1 MSEKIKPHHLER
13 KAILYVRQSSS
24 YQVMHNAESR
34 RLQYAM
40 RDRLQQL
47 GWQEIDV
54 VDEDLGRSAAGT
66 VMRTGFERMVA
77 DVCLGKVGAV
87 AAREV
92 SRFARNS
99 REWQQLVEVCRL
111 VDTLLI
117 DQDVIYA
124 PRQSNDRLLLG
135 LKGSLNEYE
144 LDLLR
149 QRSLEARY
157 EKARRG
163 ELVVAAPVGYLKTE
177 DQRLE
182 KDPDRR
188 VQERI
193 LLVFDKF
200 LELGSIRQT
209 LLWFLEEDLEVPAH
223 GTDGALIWKRP
234 RYSSIQNILTNP
246 TYAGTYVFG
255 RTEHGSRCEGGQT
268 RKVSRRRPRDE
279 WLALIPDHHE
289 GYLDGEQF
297 EQMQRT
303 ITTNCLTE
311 GRPGAPKQGAALLA
325 GLLRCRRCGRKL
337 TVAYTG
343 GNASVARRGERFL
356 RYECRRG
363 YLDNGEPKCIS
374 FGGMPV
380 DTAIGREV
388 LRVVQPGALEAAVQA
403 SQEIS
408 LQQDA
413 ILEALDRDL
422 QAARYA
428 AKRAQKQYDVAD
440 PENRLVA
447 EELERRWNEALERVR
462 DLESRVEQHRGSR
475 DSFPPA
481 TLEEFAGLA
490 EDLETVWN
498 APESDARLRKRIVRA
513 LMHEVLV
520 DVDHQ
525 TNEVI
530 VVIHWQ
536 GGVHTELRV
545 PRRRRGTAT
554 QTATD
559 IIEAVRVLARVSTDE
574 AIAGFLNRNDLKT
587 GRGNRWT
594 KERITSLRS
603 YHQIPRQCPE
613 TKEREGWLTLTEAS
627 RLLGVSSRT
636 LRLAAERG
644 DIPGQHPLS
653 DGPWVFRRVD
663 LQTPIAQQF
672 VQKTQQRRGKQ
683 PAVPSPGQKTL
694 GFSGT

>member
-1 MSEKIKPHHLER
+1 MSEKIKPHHWER
-13 KAILYVRQSSS
+13 KAILYVRQSSL
-24 YQVMHNAESR
+24 YQVTHNEESR

-47 GWQEIDV
+47 GWQEIEV

-66 VMRTGFERMVA
+66 VTRTGFERMVA

-117 DQDVIYA
+117 DQDVVYA
-124 PRQSNDRLLLG
+124 PRLSNDRLLLG

-163 ELVVAAPVGYLKTE
+163 ELVVAAPVGYRKTE

-188 VQERI
+188 VQERVR
-193 LLVFDKF
+193 LVFCKF

-209 LLWFLEEDLEVPAH
+209 LLWFLEEDLEVPARTAD
-223 GTDGALIWKRP
+223 GTLSWKHP
-234 RYSSIQNILTNP
+234 RYSSIQSILTNP

-255 RTEHGSRCEGGQT
+255 RTEHGSRCEGGQS
-268 RKVSRRRPRDE
+268 RQVSRRRPRDR
-279 WLALIPDHHE
+279 WLALIPHHHE
-289 GYLDGEQF
+289 GYLDWEQF
-297 EQMQRT
+297 EQIQAM
-303 ITTNCLTE
+303 IATNCLGE
-311 GRPGAPKQGAALLA
+311 GRPGAAKQGAALLA

-337 TVAYTG
+337 TVGYTG
-343 GNASVARRGERFL
+343 GNGSIARPGERFL
-356 RYECRRG
+356 RYACTRG

-374 FGGMPV
+374 FGGVPV
-380 DTAIGREV
+380 DAAIGQEV
-388 LRVVQPGALEAAVQA
+388 LRVVQPGALEAAVEA
-403 SQEIS
+403 SQEHAS
-408 LQQDA
+408 QQDV
-413 ILEALDRDL
+413 IGEALERDL
-422 QAARYA
+422 QAARYT
-428 AKRAQKQYDVAD
+428 AKRAQKQYDAAD

-447 EELERRWNEALERVR
+447 EELERRWNEALAQVR
-462 DLESRVEQHRGSR
+462 ELELRMEQHHRSR
-475 DSFPPA
+475 DACPPA
-481 TLEEFAGLA
+481 TVEEFAGLT
-490 EDLETVWN
+490 EELEAVWN
-498 APESDARLRKRIVRA
+498 APQADRRLKKRIVRA

-520 DVDHQ
+520 DVDSQ

-530 VVIHWQ
+530 LVIHWQ

-545 PRRRRGTAT
+545 PRRRRGSSTR
-554 QTATD
+554 TATD
-559 IIEAVRVLARVSTDE
+559 IIEAVRVLTQVSTDQ
-574 AIAGFLNRNDLKT
+574 AIAGFLNRNNLPT

-594 KERITSLRS
+594 KERVTSLRS
-603 YHQIPRQCPE
+603 YHQISRHCPE
-613 TKEREGWLTLTEAS
+613 TKAREGYLTLTEAS
-627 RLLGVSSRT
+627 ELLSVSSRT
-636 LRLAAERG
+636 LRLAVERG
-644 DIPGQHPLS
+644 DIPGQHPLP

-663 LQTPIAQQF
+663 LQTPTAQQLI
-672 VQKTQQRRGKQ
+672 QKVRQRQGKH
-683 PAVPSPGQKTL
+683 PAVPCPGQKTL